1 MIIVAALLYSVTK
14 SIQTSINCLN
24 TTYLWPLQLRGARG
38 VWNVQF
44 TYFYLRVFGWLY
56 ITLKTAWSRPAEKGL
71 FPVLHDCSRL
81 HRGHNC
87 KHCHA
92 CQRASQKPQSHCVR
106 TVQQKCPEP
115 AGGTCQ
121 ALRRRRTPHF
131 LSLPQGGQKEW
142 ELSLLVLSCCCSTKS
157 KVLLHKKPTGWQ
169 RRRACGEG
177 RRPPRLCSVS
187 FSGKKLRAQHV
198 LLLMPRWL
206 PRALRGAWSGDV
218 HSTCSLQTRGEASK
232 WEGGEGSRLL
242 GAWFSCFLLWLLLS
256 NGLNGRDKY
265 VFTLSERESCKEDT
279 RGGMGEAKEQCP
291 FFSSLQCGNL
301 GGKGAKRT
309 SDKSG
314 H

>member
-1 MIIVAALLYSVTK
+1 MPLTCWRHLSSFK
-14 SIQTSINCLN
+14 EKKNTS
-24 TTYLWPLQLRGARG
+24 
-38 VWNVQF
+38 
-44 TYFYLRVFGWLY
+44 
-56 ITLKTAWSRPAEKGL
+56 
-71 FPVLHDCSRL
+71 
-81 HRGHNC
+81 
-87 KHCHA
+87 
-92 CQRASQKPQSHCVR
+92 
-106 TVQQKCPEP
+106 
-115 AGGTCQ
+115 
-121 ALRRRRTPHF
+121 
-131 LSLPQGGQKEW
+131 LSLAASGGRGGGREEW

-242 GAWFSCFLLWLLLS
+242 GADLAVFSFGSYWATGLTGGTNMCLRFQREKVVKRKQGEGWERRKS
-256 NGLNGRDKY
+256 NVL
-265 VFTLSERESCKEDT
+265 
-279 RGGMGEAKEQCP
+279 